1 MSGKRIFL
9 RSLTI
14 SFLVAL
20 VASQGICVSEDE
32 SAKNIAQKLRET
44 RKNMVHADA
53 QKRKILG
60 SLYLINQRMKKI
72 SARKSELTNDMLQAQ
87 ENVKNVAKLIAAL
100 EVQIERQRIHLKRR
114 LRALYKLSGLGYI
127 GVLFSSQSAVE
138 LDETLRFLKI
148 VTDNDYQL
156 IQTYRNNVVAYL
168 EQKEHLRQQIEKLVA
183 IEKNIKKQESLL
195 AAEHKEKSK
204 IASQLEKVKL
214 ENLNRMRDLRD
225 KGKVLTDEESVKL
238 SELLKPSIFEKKG
251 HLPPPVTGVVV
262 QDFGLVTDEK
272 YKIQLSHKGWRYL
285 TAPRTPVESIFDGKV
300 IYSDVVKG
308 YGHTV
313 VIDHGDHYYTVY
325 AHIARVKVKA
335 GDTLK
340 QGEAF
345 AEAGPLAKGGGD
357 GIYFE
362 IRHFSEPENPT
373 NWISKKELRHAALD

>member
-1 MSGKRIFL
+1 MLGRKAVF
-9 RSLTI
+9 RSLMI
-14 SFLVAL
+14 LFSVAF
-20 VASQGICVSEDE
+20 VASNEVRAADGE
-32 SAKNIAQKLRET
+32 SASDLVQELRET
-44 RKNMVHADA
+44 RKNMVNADA

-72 SARKSELTNDMLQAQ
+72 SARKSELTNELLRAQ
-87 ENVKNVAKLIAAL
+87 DNTKNIAKAIAAL
-100 EVQIERQRIHLKRR
+100 EIQIERQRIHLKRR
-114 LRALYKLSGLGYI
+114 LRALYKLSGLSYI
-127 GVLFSSQSAVE
+127 GVLFSSQSALE
-138 LDETLRFLKI
+138 LDETLRFLKT
-148 VTDNDYQL
+148 VTENDYQL
-156 IQTYRNNVVAYL
+156 IQTYRKNVIAYR
-168 EQKEHLRQQIEKLVA
+168 EQKEQLRQQIEKLVG
-183 IEKNIKKQESLL
+183 IEKSIKKQESLL

-214 ENLNRMRDLRD
+214 ENLNRMRDLR
-225 KGKVLTDEESVKL
+225 GKVLTDEESAKL
-238 SELLKPSIFEKKG
+238 SDLLRPSIYEKKG

-285 TAPRTPVESIFDGKV
+285 TTPGTPVEAIFDGRV
-300 IYSDVVKG
+300 IYSNQVKG

-313 VIDHGDHYYTVY
+313 IIDHGDHYYSVY
-325 AHIARVKVKA
+325 AHITRVKVKA

-345 AEAGPLAKGGGD
+345 AEAGTPGKGGD

-373 NWISKKELRHAALD
+373 NWISKKELRQAALE

>member
-1 MSGKRIFL
+1 MLGRKGFF
-9 RSLTI
+9 RSLMI
-14 SFLVAL
+14 LFLVAL
-20 VASQGICVSEDE
+20 ATSHEVRAAEGGDASDL
-32 SAKNIAQKLRET
+32 AQELRET
-44 RKNMVHADA
+44 RQNMVNADA

-72 SARKSELTNDMLQAQ
+72 SARKSELTNELLQAQ
-87 ENVKNVAKLIAAL
+87 DNVKNIAKAIAAL

-114 LRALYKLSGLGYI
+114 LRALYKLSGLSYI
-127 GVLFSSQSAVE
+127 GVLFSSQSALE
-138 LDETLRFLKI
+138 LDESLRFLKI

-156 IQTYRNNVVAYL
+156 IQTYRKNVIAYK
-168 EQKEHLRQQIEKLVA
+168 EQKEHLRQQIEKLVG
-183 IEKNIKKQESLL
+183 IEKNIKKQEILL

-204 IASQLEKVKL
+204 IASQLEKVKI
-214 ENLNRMRDLRD
+214 ENLKRMRDLR
-225 KGKVLTDEESVKL
+225 GKVLADEEAVKL
-238 SELLKPSIFEKKG
+238 SDLLKPSIYEKKG

-262 QDFGLVTDEK
+262 QDFGLVADEK

-285 TAPRTPVESIFDGKV
+285 TAPGAPVEAIFDGRV
-300 IYSDVVKG
+300 IYSGQVKG

-313 VIDHGDHYYTVY
+313 IIDHGDHYYSVY
-325 AHIARVKVKA
+325 AHISRVKVKA

-345 AEAGPLAKGGGD
+345 AEAGPLRKGGGD

-373 NWISKKELRHAALD
+373 HWISKKELRHASLEQ